1 MVKRLIYSYIMKLNI
16 VVPYRNR
23 KEHLNIFVPH
33 MINYLKDYDYEIW
46 IIEQGNEKSFNR
58 GFLINAGYLLSK
70 KENSYFCAHD
80 IDVITNEID
89 YSYPGKVFRH
99 PYGGALNHNL
109 GLLFITDNE
118 CFEKCNGFPNN
129 YWGWGMEDITLIKR
143 ANRLNIKIDESNFLY
158 QGYCNT
164 YELGHS
170 KIHNENELNRNS
182 EYDNNDYLSWEN
194 NGLSNCSFRI
204 LKEMKIHEN
213 VNHIIID
220 F

>member
-1 MVKRLIYSYIMKLNI
+1 
-16 VVPYRNR
+16 
-23 KEHLNIFVPH
+23 
-33 MINYLKDYDYEIW
+33 
-46 IIEQGNEKSFNR
+46 
-58 GFLINAGYLLSK
+58 
-70 KENSYFCAHD
+70 
-80 IDVITNEID
+80 
-89 YSYPGKVFRH
+89 
-99 PYGGALNHNL
+99 
-109 GLLFITDNE
+109 
-118 CFEKCNGFPNN
+118 
-129 YWGWGMEDITLIKR
+129 MEDITLIKR